1 MGHQN
6 SNPGPMKNSIDP
18 AASAAH
24 KMATGVLM
32 RLAEVGAVLDLAPAT
47 VHGLPLQSVRIG
59 RSLRFDPIDV
69 RRFIES
75 CKEATVSVEVQHGR

>member
-1 MGHQN
+1 
-6 SNPGPMKNSIDP
+6 MKNMIDL

-24 KMATGVLM
+24 KMTTGTLM
-32 RLAEVGAVLDLAPAT
+32 RIAEVGTVLDLAPAT
-47 VHGLPLQSVRIG
+47 VHALPLQSIRIG
-59 RSLRFDPIDV
+59 RSLRFDPVDV